1 MPARKAT
8 EMTTNPTAPRRSS
21 PSIGDTRPDP
31 SGKGYV
37 EEYNPDH
44 LLTRQTGWV
53 LQHRS
58 VLYDACGSS
67 DQPCYWCGHCIP
79 WKTGNWKTSV
89 NVDHLNEDRTDNRLT
104 NLVPS
109 CWWCNVNR
117 SWSRIAPRTWHRAR
131 CTFSDLPPQERPNMI
146 FWLAQWAE
154 IGVTGEL
161 PIGHNS
167 DLLAPIFH
175 DNDTTW
181 TPATI
186 SPPDIYE
193 EP

>member
-1 MPARKAT
+1 
-8 EMTTNPTAPRRSS
+8 
-21 PSIGDTRPDP
+21 
-31 SGKGYV
+31 
-37 EEYNPDH
+37 
-44 LLTRQTGWV
+44 
-53 LQHRS
+53 
-58 VLYDACGSS
+58 
-67 DQPCYWCGHCIP
+67 
-79 WKTGNWKTSV
+79 
-89 NVDHLNEDRTDNRLT
+89 
-104 NLVPS
+104 
-109 CWWCNVNR
+109 
-117 SWSRIAPRTWHRAR
+117 
-131 CTFSDLPPQERPNMI
+131 MI